1 MTGYA
6 SVGWSAAP
14 PETARLLLRPL
25 LPRDLDEL
33 HAAGSGDDL
42 GCWSTGGGD
51 ASWLRTAITER
62 ATGRLLGAAELC
74 LDPCRSATARL
85 EVWIAGWARGGGH
98 GGDVTGA
105 LSAWAFQHGAA
116 RVELLARQ
124 ENVAAQRMALA
135 AGYRREGHLRG
146 ALSAGRMRADAVV
159 FARLATDSA
168 LPGRRLLP
176 DVGELSDGVVTVRPV
191 RHSDEQ
197 ALLEERLDPESRRW
211 ATTTRLW
218 TAPDVRAFVAGSAAA
233 WLAGTEAR
241 FAIVETAT
249 GACVGSL
256 GLRMTLP
263 AFRIAEIG
271 YGLRA
276 AWRGFGLATRSVRLV
291 SDWAFTRAGVAR
303 LELGTAVA
311 NKASQKVAVRAGF
324 RLEGIASMRLPT
336 SDGGRTDEARFS
348 RLPPG

>member
-33 HAAGSGDDL
+33 RAAGSGDDL
-42 GCWSTGGGD
+42 RCWSTCGGD
-51 ASWLRTAITER
+51 ASWLRAAITER

-74 LDPCRSATARL
+74 LDRAGRRRRGWRSGSPAGPGATGMAAT
-85 EVWIAGWARGGGH
+85 W
-98 GGDVTGA
+98 A
-105 LSAWAFQHGAA
+105 LSAWAFQHGAS
-116 RVELLARQ
+116 RVELLARP

-146 ALSAGRMRADAVV
+146 ALSAGPIRADAVV

-191 RHSDEQ
+191 RHGDEQ
-197 ALLEERLDPESRRW
+197 ALLDERLDPESRRW

-218 TAPDVRAFVAGSAAA
+218 TAPDVSAFVAGSAAV

-241 FAIVETAT
+241 FAIVETA
-249 GACVGSL
+249 
-256 GLRMTLP
+256 
-263 AFRIAEIG
+263 
-271 YGLRA
+271 
-276 AWRGFGLATRSVRLV
+276 
-291 SDWAFTRAGVAR
+291 
-303 LELGTAVA
+303 
-311 NKASQKVAVRAGF
+311 VRAGF
-324 RLEGIASMRLPT
+324 RLEGIALLRLPT

-348 RLPPG
+348 LLPPG